1 MHIRTHTFS
10 FVSFT
15 ENLIYLLKS
24 NSISLFKFIVVFFI
38 NNKIL
43 FIQNICIRISVN
55 CQLVNC
61 RYFGRTLDAL
71 LYPYTFLCWKNVFF
85 NVIFDVEYY
94 NMTEN
99 QYFSVMFIST
109 CKIK

>member
-1 MHIRTHTFS
+1 MYMF
-10 FVSFT
+10 
-15 ENLIYLLKS
+15 KS
-24 NSISLFKFIVVFFI
+24 IVVFLFI

-43 FIQNICIRISVN
+43 FIQNNCIRISVN
-55 CQLVNC
+55 CQPVSC
-61 RYFGRTLDAL
+61 RLLGRTLDVL
-71 LYPYTFLCWKNVFF
+71 LYPYKFLCWKNVCF